1 MELAEVAAYK
11 QFSDVHALVLRKSV
25 GKTAK
30 DIPYADFTLQHDQVS
45 LSCKKWNYD
54 VAKYDHI
61 LKEGAVVK
69 VSGSGDLY
77 RGSLQGTIVT
87 IEPSDRP
94 AIDFA
99 KKSRFN
105 LTALY
110 QNLLDVAKSL
120 EDPML
125 SYVSLTLLTQYKE
138 DFCRAPAASGMH
150 HAWYGGLLEHTHSLI
165 SLAKGVIEYYED
177 MYGTKYFSRARVLCG
192 VLLHDFCKIFEYDSS
207 TPAFR
212 PNPEGYLANHI
223 VKGPILTYN
232 LATKWYNEAIESG
245 SITIEEYPQEKFL
258 RERDIL
264 IHMIASHHGTQ
275 EWGSP
280 VSPACIEAVLVH
292 HIDNLDSKF
301 MHVVGMIDS
310 GELGDV
316 TGFTKR
322 SFAEKVPY
330 LIPYER

>member
-77 RGSLQGTIVT
+77 RGSLQGTVVT
-87 IEPSDRP
+87 IEPSDRA

-105 LTALY
+105 LIALY
-110 QNLLDVAKSL
+110 QNLLDVAKGL

-138 DFCRAPAASGMH
+138 DFCRSPAASGMH
-150 HAWYGGLLEHTHSLI
+150 HA
-165 SLAKGVIEYYED
+165 
-177 MYGTKYFSRARVLCG
+177 
-192 VLLHDFCKIFEYDSS
+192 
-207 TPAFR
+207 
-212 PNPEGYLANHI
+212 
-223 VKGPILTYN
+223 
-232 LATKWYNEAIESG
+232 
-245 SITIEEYPQEKFL
+245 
-258 RERDIL
+258 
-264 IHMIASHHGTQ
+264 
-275 EWGSP
+275 
-280 VSPACIEAVLVH
+280 
-292 HIDNLDSKF
+292 
-301 MHVVGMIDS
+301 
-310 GELGDV
+310 
-316 TGFTKR
+316 
-322 SFAEKVPY
+322 
-330 LIPYER
+330 